1 MSFLKKITS
10 ALNSEKRFQIKKSNS
25 SSNIDSDNGNE
36 KSKIQTLEEFLTD
49 NQQFSPNNASNS
61 DWRRRSQLSK
71 TTREVLHDPP
81 ALAYFIQYL
90 EARDAVQLVKFWLDV
105 ESFNSSA
112 SNVIS
117 SKFIPR
123 NASVSKSNIQLDTL
137 VEDPNLENF
146 TDASDAETC
155 SINFDESFD
164 NKDED
169 NNCNKVFEAVSTVE
183 HPEQAISR
191 AEVLCKS
198 RTEDAVKIYHRYI
211 APDCVR
217 PVYLPTELKKNIVE
231 RICAESGHVSA
242 ECFTEAQE
250 KVVQILELDYFPDF
264 LKSEYHAKHLVDILT
279 GGQVM
284 ISDIVFNETA
294 LSHFMEFME
303 TQSKLSLMEFVLSA
317 VNFHQSV
324 KCDTSQ
330 ADAMVLYEKYFS
342 MQASSPL
349 GFDDSIRL
357 QIENNICSNGGPY
370 HSCFDLP
377 LEIILQYLERN
388 FLQKFLISSMFK
400 NYVKELI
407 GTITASPRSLSRVT
421 GSNIKTSC
429 GGSTL
434 SRESDDP
441 SDCDSEYSCSYLN
454 NNLSPSTTNT
464 LLAMASVPTVSV
476 EAESTS
482 PVSPEAS
489 SETIWR
495 RTPVRNDIARISSLG
510 RYQPGWELAPDTS
523 KNQGTKQSSRLS
535 VAVKKLVTNEEHE
548 KMKEEMA
555 WQVAEMFIKEVTS
568 VTLSDQGQG
577 CQVSDRTPMNKS
589 YSESYSLV
597 EDCNLDLD
605 SEELP
610 SAKYF

>member
-10 ALNSEKRFQIKKSNS
+10 ALNSENRFQIKKSNS
-25 SSNIDSDNGNE
+25 CSNVDSDCGNG
-36 KSKIQTLEEFLTD
+36 KSKIQTLEEFLAD
-49 NQQFSPNNASNS
+49 NFQQYGLNNASTL
-61 DWRRRSQLSK
+61 DWQRRSQLSK

-123 NASVSKSNIQLDTL
+123 NTSVTKFGIQLDTL
-137 VEDPNLENF
+137 VEDSNF
-146 TDASDAETC
+146 ESYSDAKDVETC
-155 SINFDESFD
+155 SINFEDSFD

-169 NNCNKVFEAVSTVE
+169 NNCNKEPVSTVQ

-191 AEVLCKS
+191 AEILCKS

-211 APDCVR
+211 APDCMR

-231 RICAESGHVSA
+231 RICAESGQVA
-242 ECFTEAQE
+242 ANCFTEAQE
-250 KVVQILELDYFPDF
+250 KVVQILEIDYFPDF

-317 VNFHQSV
+317 INFHQSI
-324 KCDTSQ
+324 KCETSQ

-349 GFDDSIRL
+349 GFDDSVRL

-377 LEIILQYLERN
+377 LEIILQYLETN
-388 FLQKFLISSMFK
+388 FLQKFLISPMFK

-434 SRESDDP
+434 SRESDEP
-441 SDCDSEYSCSYLN
+441 SDCDSEYSCSNLN
-454 NNLSPSTTNT
+454 NNMSPSTTNT
-464 LLAMASVPTVSV
+464 LLAMSSVLSHSAD
-476 EAESTS
+476 AESS
-482 PVSPEAS
+482 PPVSPEAS
-489 SETIWR
+489 SENIWR

-510 RYQPGWELAPDTS
+510 RYQPGWELAPDS
-523 KNQGTKQSSRLS
+523 CKNQGTKPSSRLS

-568 VTLSDQGQG
+568 VTLSDQGQ
-577 CQVSDRTPMNKS
+577 VSEQARTPMNKS

-597 EDCNLDLD
+597 ADSNLDLD